1 MTNDEMLKV
10 MTASCSGATIHCVDF
25 ACRYL
30 RASEIQVGR
39 IWNREPTR
47 SQQDVEAMKKFYQD
61 ILIDI
66 HFYFISLRNLY
77 RFLAK
82 AVEDPAFDDA
92 FRTELAELNDHWF
105 LHYAKGR
112 EAFEHI
118 DQRLPGEKH
127 ESRIVEV
134 VDDNGGRRKIH
145 YAFWPKKGLFAH
157 SDGEWDIT
165 SATFDQISA
174 DVKSLLSRMVESC
187 AVPDLPHP

>member
-10 MTASCSGATIHCVDF
+10 MTASRSGATIHCVDF
-25 ACRYL
+25 AYRSL
-30 RASEIQVGR
+30 RAAEIQVGR
-39 IWNREPTR
+39 IWNREPTP
-47 SQQDVEAMKKFYQD
+47 SQQDLEATKRFYQD

-77 RFLAK
+77 RYLAK
-82 AVEDPAFDDA
+82 AVEDPAFDA
-92 FRTELAELNDHWF
+92 FRPELAELNDRWF

-127 ESRIVEV
+127 ESRIVEIV
-134 VDDNGGRRKIH
+134 GDDGGRRKIH
-145 YAFWPKKGLFAH
+145 YAFWPRKGLFAH

-165 SATFDQISA
+165 SAIFDRISV
-174 DVKSLLSRMVESC
+174 DVESLLSRMVESC

>member
-1 MTNDEMLKV
+1 MTNDEMFKV
-10 MTASCSGATIHCVDF
+10 MTASRSGATIHCVDF
-25 ACRYL
+25 AYRSL
-30 RASEIQVGR
+30 RAAEIQVGR
-39 IWNREPTR
+39 IWNREPKP
-47 SQQDVEAMKKFYQD
+47 SQQDVEATKRFYQD

-77 RFLAK
+77 RYLAK
-82 AVEDPAFDDA
+82 AVEDPAFDA
-92 FRTELAELNDHWF
+92 FRPELAELNDRWF

-127 ESRIVEV
+127 ESRIVEI
-134 VDDNGGRRKIH
+134 VDDDGGRRKIH
-145 YAFWPKKGLFAH
+145 YAFWPRKGLFAH

-165 SATFDQISA
+165 SAIFDRISV
-174 DVKSLLSRMVESC
+174 DVESLLSRMVESC